1 MTSER
6 SETQPAD
13 ESRPEPPTTAA
24 GAADAAPP
32 DAATPAA
39 AGAGATPSPAVPPA
53 PAGAGATPPAT
64 AALAPAAKAPSPA
77 GGKAPSPAGGK
88 APSPAG
94 GGDPAPGGGGDKGGD
109 KTPALPGGTGDAE
122 AGRAS
127 RAVPDWEPWPQ
138 RPAVQG
144 RLNRLAV
151 VTLVLGLLG
160 GVLAPVTAGFAL
172 RRIRRDGER
181 GRGLVIAGLVLLGG
195 WVLAGLVALG
205 VTMTGSDPDPGLRGL
220 RVGDCFRVPSGA
232 TTSRT
237 APEEVARV
245 ACDTPHHAEYVDDFP
260 AYERSADERYP
271 GAAVLSQ
278 RAETLC
284 RQRQHSY
291 VVDPL
296 GLPAEVRLSWYLPTR
311 VDWSTDPTITC
322 YLTSPTGLSRSLRMD
337 TTVLNPAQLGYLLAS
352 RDWTQARAAL
362 VASAPTST
370 PAGLRDAVRR
380 AETIHTDMWFRL
392 RRETW
397 PEAVRPAMERLLT
410 EMEQDEPAW
419 RDADGEPD
427 RGRLLQVVAQAGQ
440 HPDPA
445 TELAVRQALG
455 LPTTQGEPM
464 R

>member
-24 GAADAAPP
+24 GAAGAAPAGAVP
-32 DAATPAA
+32 PAPGGADATPPPAATPAA
-39 AGAGATPSPAVPPA
+39 G
-53 PAGAGATPPAT
+53 GAGATPPA
-64 AALAPAAKAPSPA
+64 APAPAAKAPAPA
-77 GGKAPSPAGGK
+77 AAKA
-88 APSPAG
+88 PAG
-94 GGDPAPGGGGDKGGD
+94 GGDPAPVGGGDEA
-109 KTPALPGGTGDAE
+109 PAQGAGVLPGGTGDAE

-138 RPAVQG
+138 RPAVRG

-232 TTSRT
+232 TASRT
-237 APEEVARV
+237 APEQVTRV

-337 TTVLNPAQLGYLLAS
+337 TTVLDPAQLGYLLAS

>member
-13 ESRPEPPTTAA
+13 ESRPEPPTTPA
-24 GAADAAPP
+24 GAAD
-32 DAATPAA
+32 T
-39 AGAGATPSPAVPPA
+39 A
-53 PAGAGATPPAT
+53 PAGAADT
-64 AALAPAAKAPSPA
+64 APAEAVIPAPDGADASPSPA
-77 GGKAPSPAGGK
+77 ASPN
-88 APSPAG
+88 P
-94 GGDPAPGGGGDKGGD
+94 
-109 KTPALPGGTGDAE
+109 TPGGTGDAE
-122 AGRAS
+122 ADRAS

-138 RPAVQG
+138 RPATRG

-160 GVLAPVTAGFAL
+160 GVLAPLTAGFAL

-232 TTSRT
+232 TASRT
-237 APEEVARV
+237 APEEVTRV
-245 ACDTPHHAEYVDDFP
+245 ACETPHHAEYVDDFP

-284 RQRQHSY
+284 RQRLHSY

-296 GLPAEVRLSWYLPTR
+296 GLPAEARLSWYLPTR

-337 TTVLNPAQLGYLLAS
+337 TTVLDPAQLGYLLAS

-455 LPTTQGEPM
+455 LPTAQGEPM

>member
-13 ESRPEPPTTAA
+13 ESRPEPPDTSV
-24 GAADAAPP
+24 GVDDAAPA
-32 DAATPAA
+32 DAATPAPD
-39 AGAGATPSPAVPPA
+39 GADAPPSPAV
-53 PAGAGATPPAT
+53 TP
-64 AALAPAAKAPSPA
+64 APAAKAQAPA
-77 GGKAPSPAGGK
+77 GGEAP
-88 APSPAG
+88 AP
-94 GGDPAPGGGGDKGGD
+94 GGDPA
-109 KTPALPGGTGDAE
+109 PGGTGDAE

-127 RAVPDWEPWPQ
+127 DAVPDWEPWPQ
-138 RPAVQG
+138 RPAARG

-205 VTMTGSDPDPGLRGL
+205 VTMTASDPDPGLRGL

-232 TTSRT
+232 TASRT
-237 APEEVARV
+237 APEEVTRV
-245 ACDTPHHAEYVDDFP
+245 ACDVPHHAEYVDDFP

-271 GAAVLSQ
+271 GAAALSE

-284 RQRQHSY
+284 RQRQRSY

-322 YLTSPTGLSRSLRMD
+322 YLTAPGGLSRSLRMD
-337 TTVLNPAQLGYLLAS
+337 TTVLDPAQLGYLLAS
-352 RDWTQARAAL
+352 RDWTQERAAL
-362 VASAPTST
+362 VAGAPTST

-455 LPTTQGEPM
+455 LPTAQGEPM